1 LTTTTTSLP
10 PPNVRAIQEP
20 VGFDES
26 QNASDAV
33 GRTGWDF
40 ATATIRSKILWIFLF
55 TMLAA
60 IVFFF
65 FWDILTA
72 LPFYAISSVALSL
85 LWYRPIATWL
95 SRSNT
100 YVEVW
105 EPETA
110 LLTTYCVGRQR
121 FAELKREG
129 LQNQVSSRY
138 GSSRVFATEFNEES
152 MMLKNTWV
160 HELDPWTYHVERRTL
175 SRLTERVNEV
185 FTDIIDG
192 EALAQVEGRVKAMQ
206 AMRRHYSD
214 LDNLFFGTNNPV
226 GEQQVDED
234 IE

>member
-1 LTTTTTSLP
+1 MNQTEPSP
-10 PPNVRAIQEP
+10 PPNVRAIRDSE
-20 VGFDES
+20 GFDEY
-26 QNASDAV
+26 QEASDAV

-40 ATATIRSKILWIFLF
+40 ATATIRSKMIWIFLF
-55 TMLAA
+55 SILGA
-60 IVFFF
+60 IILYI
-65 FWDILTA
+65 FWDALTA
-72 LPFYAISSVALSL
+72 LPFYVISSIALSL
-85 LWYRPIATWL
+85 LWYKPIATWL

-110 LLTTYCVGRQR
+110 LLTTYCVGRQK

-138 GSSRVFATEFNEES
+138 GSTRVFATEFDENT
-152 MMLKNTWV
+152 MILKNTWV

-192 EALAQVEGRVKAMQ
+192 EALAQVEGRVKAME
-206 AMRRHYSD
+206 AMRRHYAD

-226 GEQQVDED
+226 GEQEVE
-234 IE
+234 ENVE

>member
-1 LTTTTTSLP
+1 MNQFDPLP
-10 PPNVRAIQEP
+10 PPNVRAIQDSE
-20 VGFDES
+20 GFDEY

-40 ATATIRSKILWIFLF
+40 ATATIRSKLLWIFLF
-55 TMLAA
+55 SILAA
-60 IVFFF
+60 IFFYF

-72 LPFYAISSVALSL
+72 LPFYAVSSVALSL
-85 LWYRPIATWL
+85 LWYKPIATWL

-110 LLTTYCVGRQR
+110 LLTTYCVGRQK
-121 FAELKREG
+121 FAELKRQG

-138 GSSRVFATEFNEES
+138 GSTRVFATDFDTETLTLN
-152 MMLKNTWV
+152 NTWV

-175 SRLTERVNEV
+175 NRLTQKVNEV
-185 FTDIIDG
+185 FTEIIDG
-192 EALAQVEGRVKAMQ
+192 EALAQVEGRVKAME

-214 LDNLFFGTNNPV
+214 LDNLFFGTNNAV
-226 GEQQVDED
+226 GEHEVE
-234 IE
+234 ENGE